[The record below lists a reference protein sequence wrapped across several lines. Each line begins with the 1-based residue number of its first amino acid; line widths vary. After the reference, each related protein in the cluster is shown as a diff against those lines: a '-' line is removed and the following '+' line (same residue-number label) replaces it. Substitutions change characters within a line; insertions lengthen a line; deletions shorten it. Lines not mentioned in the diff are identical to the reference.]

1 MTLRRGQPGFTMV
14 ELMMVVIVAGVL
26 LAVAVP
32 SFRDM
37 LERRRLEGQANE
49 LVTDLAYAKSE
60 AVARNRNVLMMT
72 GGAGAC
78 YTVAAWAA
86 SAPGAPRVGGC
97 DCASG
102 PGAACTPGAGNR
114 PIELKTVTLVGG
126 ALVNGGPFEF
136 EPVRGAL
143 EPAAAA
149 SAAAGADAA
158 CAKASWGRLK
168 ASVRPASSAAA
179 ARWARRSRC
188 GIFPPRASAFD

>member
-1 MTLRRGQPGFTMV
+1 MTLRRRQLGFTMV
-14 ELMMVVIVAGVL
+14 ELMTVVVIAGVL
-26 LAVAVP
+26 LAIAAP

-49 LVTDLAYAKSE
+49 LVTDLQYAKSE

-72 GGAGAC
+72 GGSGAC

-86 SAPGAPRVGGC
+86 SAPGSPRVGGC

-102 PGAACTPGAGNR
+102 AGVACPGGAGNR
-114 PIELKTVTLVGG
+114 PIEIKTVRLVGG
-126 ALVNGGPFEF
+126 ALVSNGVTFEF

-149 SAAAGADAA
+149 SAAVNLGSRSYTVNVTAT
-158 CAKASWGRLK
+158 GR
-168 ASVRPASSAAA
+168 VTPYT
-179 ARWARRSRC
+179 
-188 GIFPPRASAFD
+188 P